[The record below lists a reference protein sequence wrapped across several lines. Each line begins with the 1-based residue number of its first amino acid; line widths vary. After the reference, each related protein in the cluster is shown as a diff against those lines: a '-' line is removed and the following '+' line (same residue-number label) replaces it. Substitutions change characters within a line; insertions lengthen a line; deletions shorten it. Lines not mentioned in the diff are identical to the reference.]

1 MIKLVNFKKGG
12 IYMDKKKFKI
22 LIVFLCII
30 IFSITFYF
38 IKKKAYE
45 TKLEDE
51 MFSYAVQHGIP
62 KENIKKT
69 NMKSYSKGQRY
80 EYEIYINNLDDN
92 KYFIF
97 SYVLKESPFKTYL
110 FQEKIDT
117 TSIDS
122 SAYIDGSVVGLEDKM
137 AKPLLDKIQ

>member
-1 MIKLVNFKKGG
+1 
-12 IYMDKKKFKI
+12 
-22 LIVFLCII
+22 
-30 IFSITFYF
+30 
-38 IKKKAYE
+38 
-45 TKLEDE
+45 
-51 MFSYAVQHGIP
+51 MFSYAIQQGIP

-69 NMKSYSKGQRY
+69 NMKYYPKGQRY
-80 EYEIYINNLDDN
+80 EYEVYINNLDDN

>member
-1 MIKLVNFKKGG
+1 
-12 IYMDKKKFKI
+12 MDKKKFKI
-22 LIVFLCII
+22 LVVFLCII

-38 IKKKAYE
+38 IKKKSYE
-45 TKLEDE
+45 SKLEDE
-51 MFSYAVQHGIP
+51 IFSYAIQQGIP
-62 KENIKKT
+62 KESIKKT
-69 NMKSYSKGQRY
+69 NMKYYSKGQRY

-97 SYVLKESPFKTYL
+97 SYVLKESPFETYL

-122 SAYIDGSVVGLEDKM
+122 SAYVDGSVVGLEDKM

>member
-1 MIKLVNFKKGG
+1 
-12 IYMDKKKFKI
+12 MDKKKLII

-30 IFSITFYF
+30 FFSIAFYF
-38 IKKKAYE
+38 IRKKAYE
-45 TKLEDE
+45 TKLEDG
-51 MFSYAVQHGIP
+51 MFSYAIQQGIP
-62 KENIKKT
+62 KEKIKKT
-69 NMKSYSKGQRY
+69 NMKYYPKGQRY

-97 SYVLKESPFKTYL
+97 SYILKESPFKTYL

-117 TSIDS
+117 ASIDS

-137 AKPLLDKIQ
+137 AKPLLDKIQWWWLDII